1 MVRVVHVVPQPLCGR
16 LEPEAQ
22 QGLHVQA
29 AVPSPPGHVAA
40 VQIESHAVVDGGG
53 SPRVPPSPRRIS
65 VVEGKNITSEPSAD
79 QCCGGE
85 KITSEPSADQCGGG
99 EKYNLRAL
107 SGSVLWRGKN
117 NLRALSGS
125 VLWRGKNN
133 LRALSGSVGLISP
146 SPRRVVSGAQEIEC
160 KAPVNPKKN
169 RKKIRKSIWYR
180 DPE

>member
-1 MVRVVHVVPQPLCGR
+1 MAVDPEMVRVVHVVPQPLCGR

-29 AVPSPPGHVAA
+29 AVPSPPGQVAA
-40 VQIESHAVVDGGG
+40 VQIESYAVVDGGG

-99 EKYNLRAL
+99 EKDNLRAL
-107 SGSVLWRGKN
+107 IGSVLWRGKKIT
-117 NLRALSGS
+117 SEPS
-125 VLWRGKNN
+125 VDQCCGGEKIT
-133 LRALSGSVGLISP
+133 SEP
-146 SPRRVVSGAQEIEC
+146 SADQWG
-160 KAPVNPKKN
+160 
-169 RKKIRKSIWYR
+169 
-180 DPE
+180 